1 MVYRS
6 RHALLAAVVLFEI
19 NLVCASASFTY
30 SQTTGEDDDE
40 PPAFHKDETGPNLVE
55 QVPEHYLGRYRQW
68 KSAFLSA
75 PTGQFLW
82 RKYAADPRF
91 HLTIVV
97 SKDQGRGAKVE
108 DYKWEN
114 GKLIAATVLLGS
126 QLNYGYPGQQYYPV
140 LGSLAFTR
148 YPWEERSDFIVAAAK
163 IAHEF
168 GHIDN
173 AANSNSSDYRLR
185 DELLDVYASQ
195 FKSNGYDAEDPY
207 LKELAEKMGG
217 VPDQI
222 HGQREFWAETYSLR
236 YLLDKLGGWERRQL
250 VRLVKKSLDNSAQY
264 SGPSLCE
271 WMSLTA
277 SDLSSK
283 KADCKQSALVN

>member
-1 MVYRS
+1 MVHRS
-6 RHALLAAVVLFEI
+6 KHALLAILVLFEI
-19 NLVCASASFTY
+19 NLVCSATSLAY
-30 SQTTGEDDDE
+30 PQTTAEADEE
-40 PPAFHKDETGPNLVE
+40 PPAFHKDEPTPNLIE

-68 KSAFLSA
+68 KAIFLSS
-75 PTGQFLW
+75 PTGQNLW
-82 RKYAADPRF
+82 QKYAADPRF

-108 DYKWEN
+108 GYKWEN
-114 GKLIAATVLLGS
+114 GKLMAATIVLGS

-148 YPWEERSDFIVAAAK
+148 YPWEERSDFVLAAAK

-173 AANSNSSDYRLR
+173 TASSNSSDYQLR
-185 DELLDVYASQ
+185 NELLDVYASQ
-195 FKSNGYDAEDPY
+195 FKSNGYDADDPY
-207 LKELAEKMGG
+207 LRELAEKMGG

-271 WMSLTA
+271 WTSLTA
-277 SDLSSK
+277 SDRLSK